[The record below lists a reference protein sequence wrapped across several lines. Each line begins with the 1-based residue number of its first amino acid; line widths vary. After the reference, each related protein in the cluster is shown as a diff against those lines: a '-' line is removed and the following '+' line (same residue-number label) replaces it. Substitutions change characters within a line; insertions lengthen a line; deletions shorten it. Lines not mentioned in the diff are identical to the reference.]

1 MKKIFL
7 FSFVFTLFH
16 ISGASA
22 VTYCVYNPDITQANC
37 TSVDIS
43 GPVWSVNCNHLD
55 KNFVVVGIGSC
66 ANQNGATTNKNDAKY
81 CSCLMLSPKRG
92 SKLSGIKTY
101 ANADECISN
110 CATECRKA
118 FINDTE
124 KRRLLWI

>member
-7 FSFVFTLFH
+7 FSFIFTLFH

-22 VTYCVYNPDITQANC
+22 VTYCVYDPDITQANC

-43 GPVWSVNCNHLD
+43 GPVWSVNCNHLN

-66 ANQNGATTNKNDAKY
+66 GDQYGSVTGIRDDDKN
-81 CSCLMLSPKRG
+81 CNCLMLSPK
-92 SKLSGIKTY
+92 SGGLYEIKTY

-124 KRRLLWI
+124 KRRLLWQ